1 MAVLLHLPA
10 VTSVRHL
17 HTVADLMVALHLHL
31 HIVLGAHLPTAAI
44 VARCPCRRMA
54 EAAVAGLQF
63 RPTVGA
69 GRHLTAVAADPC
81 LCHRTVVAVTPVVD
95 SVVAVARADSAV
107 EVVATYPQEEA
118 GIAGI
123 MVMAEVARTTKLMS
137 EKLSANAECRFR
149 AAFFF

>member
-69 GRHLTAVAADPC
+69 GRHLTAVA
-81 LCHRTVVAVTPVVD
+81 VTPVVD